1 MLLLSARICVRVLA
15 RRQRTASNR
24 SVPGRKHSA
33 ADKRLGFIGVG
44 HISWVAGAALF
55 TAAVVGGS
63 GYVIRELNR
72 QIGVACEV
80 VGLPAPAPSITI
92 TPEMLDISSIA
103 LGSVPVAVINGAP
116 ITEGTTLMVQTS
128 EGTALLRVTAIRD
141 GTVQFKYGGQP
152 FSANLR
158 QAVLRKGAGK

>member
-33 ADKRLGFIGVG
+33 VDKRLGFIGVG

-103 LGSVPVAVINGAP
+103 LGSV
-116 ITEGTTLMVQTS
+116 
-128 EGTALLRVTAIRD
+128 
-141 GTVQFKYGGQP
+141 
-152 FSANLR
+152 
-158 QAVLRKGAGK
+158 